1 MTRRSEPHG
10 EPAHRSPAQ
19 PLGPQIWLLWPDDAQ
34 ASELQLRY
42 QALLDSTEQHHYGR
56 LPRPAA
62 QHAYLLTRV
71 LVRTMLS
78 HYRPL
83 PPSAWR
89 FQPGP
94 QGRPEIVNPQA
105 QGLRFNVSHTQ
116 GLLACAVA
124 DHGDIGIDVESLQRN
139 HDILAIA
146 QRFFS
151 PHEYAALR
159 DSPIA
164 QRQETFIAYWTLK
177 EAYLKARGLGLS
189 GGLRQFS
196 VVFTSEQ
203 AIRLQL
209 TDSLH
214 DTAERWALWRAKPD
228 DYHRLAV
235 CVEHTDTAAVPPRTQ
250 RVIPLVS
257 RRDWPLV
264 YTGAN

>member
-1 MTRRSEPHG
+1 MTRHAEPNG
-10 EPAHRSPAQ
+10 EPTQRSSARLP
-19 PLGPQIWLLWPDDAQ
+19 GPQIWLLWPDEAHTP
-34 ASELQLRY
+34 ELQPCY
-42 QALLDSTEQHHYGR
+42 QALLDSTEHHHYQH
-56 LPRPAA
+56 LQRPAA
-62 QHAYLLTRV
+62 QHSYLLTRV

-78 HYRPL
+78 HYHPL

-116 GLLACAVA
+116 GLMACAVA
-124 DHGDIGIDVESLQRN
+124 DHGEIGIDVESVQRK
-139 HDILAIA
+139 HDVLAIA

-151 PHEYAALR
+151 AHEYAALR
-159 DSPIA
+159 DSPIE
-164 QRQETFIAYWTLK
+164 QRQEAFIAHWTVK

-196 VVFTSEQ
+196 VVFTSGQ

-214 DTAERWALWRAKPD
+214 DTAERWVLWRASPD
-228 DYHRLAV
+228 DHHRLAV

-250 RVIPLVS
+250 RVLPLVS

-264 YTGAN
+264 YTGAD

>member
-1 MTRRSEPHG
+1 MTQHSEPNSTSIHTP
-10 EPAHRSPAQ
+10 PARRP
-19 PLGPQIWLLWPDDAQ
+19 GPQVWLLWLDDTHTP
-34 ASELQLRY
+34 ELRRRY
-42 QALLDSTEQHHYGR
+42 QAVLDSTERHHYQR
-56 LPRPAA
+56 LQRPAA
-62 QHAYLLTRV
+62 QHSYLLTRV
-71 LVRTMLS
+71 LVRTILS

-116 GLLACAVA
+116 GLIACAVA
-124 DHGDIGIDVESLQRN
+124 DHGEIGIDVESLQRN
-139 HDILAIA
+139 HDVLAIA

-151 PHEYAALR
+151 AHEYAALR
-159 DSPIA
+159 EHPTA
-164 QRQETFIAYWTLK
+164 QRQERFVAYWTLK

-196 VVFTSEQ
+196 VVFTSGQ
-203 AIRLQL
+203 AIRLQF
-209 TDSLH
+209 TTPLH
-214 DTAERWALWRAKPD
+214 DTAERWALWQASPD
-228 DYHRLAV
+228 EHHRLAV

-264 YTGAN
+264 YTGAD